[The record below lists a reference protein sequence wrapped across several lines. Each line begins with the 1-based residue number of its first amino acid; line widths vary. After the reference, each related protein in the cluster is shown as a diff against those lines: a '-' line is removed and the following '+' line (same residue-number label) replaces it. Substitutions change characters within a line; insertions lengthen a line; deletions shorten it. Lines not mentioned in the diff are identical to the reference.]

1 MDLYIWLGIIVLA
14 VIVEFSTSEMISI
27 WFAGG
32 GLVSTILAG
41 FGVSWYIQL
50 PVFIVISFVGML
62 VFRKYVMTK
71 LNKNVEKTNADSVIG
86 KDFALLT
93 PIKFNSTGTIK
104 VNDVIWNVIT
114 ANPNEE
120 VKEGTIVTVKE
131 IKGNKY
137 IVEVKL

>member
-1 MDLYIWLGIIVLA
+1 MDLYIWLGITVLA

-41 FGVSWYIQL
+41 FWVSWYIQL
-50 PVFIVISFVGML
+50 PVFIVVSFVGML

-131 IKGNKY
+131 IKGNKH